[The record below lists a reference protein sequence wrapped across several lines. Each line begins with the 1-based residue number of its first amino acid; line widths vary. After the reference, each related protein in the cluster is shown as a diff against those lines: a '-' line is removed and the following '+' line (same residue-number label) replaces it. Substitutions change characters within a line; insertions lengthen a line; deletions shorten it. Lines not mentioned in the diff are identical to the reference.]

1 MSSRRDPDPL
11 DVSDAAA
18 MNRVLRHRL
27 RNHSAGM
34 KMTLGRIQ
42 DALSAAGSPLAD
54 RCVLM
59 LSELDNLEQF
69 TRRLDLAFGIL
80 ADAEASTLL
89 ETVSRCR
96 RYFVENFPY
105 CDFVM
110 QGEEADVRLVDGP
123 LLLTSLKE
131 LLANAGEACSLD
143 GRVSFEWELHQG
155 QLRFAIGNSCDNPM
169 PSDIPLDPPKPFRTT
184 RGRHDG
190 LGLVIVRRGVD
201 TLGGKLSITQSP
213 DHTVRAALTLPLE
226 TP

>member
-59 LSELDNLEQF
+59 QSELENLELF

-80 ADAEASTLL
+80 ADPESSTLL

-110 QGEEADVRLVDGP
+110 QGEEAELRLVDGP
-123 LLLTSLKE
+123 LILTGLKE
-131 LLANAGEACSLD
+131 LLANAGEACSLE
-143 GRVSFEWELHQG
+143 GRVSFAWEILPG
-155 QLRFAIGNSCDNPM
+155 QLRFSVGNSSDSPL
-169 PSDIPLDPPKPFRTT
+169 PPDIPLAPPRPFRTT

-190 LGLVIVRRGVD
+190 LGLVIVRRCVD
-201 TLGGKLSITQSP
+201 TLGGSLSIRQSP
-213 DHTVRAALTLPLE
+213 DHTVRAELTFPTE

>member
-42 DALSAAGSPLAD
+42 DALAAAGSPLAD

-59 LSELDNLEQF
+59 LSELDNLEHF

-80 ADAEASTLL
+80 ADPEASTLL

-96 RYFVENFPY
+96 RFFVENFPY

-110 QGEEADVRLVDGP
+110 QGEEADLRLVDGP
-123 LLLTSLKE
+123 LLLTCLKE
-131 LLANAGEACSLD
+131 LLANAGEACSLE
-143 GRVSFEWELHQG
+143 GRVSFEWEIRAG
-155 QLRFAIGNSCDNPM
+155 QLLLSVGNACDSLLPA
-169 PSDIPLDPPKPFRTT
+169 DIPVDPPKPFRTS

-190 LGLVIVRRGVD
+190 LGLVIVRRGIHV
-201 TLGGKLSITQSP
+201 LGGRLSITQSP
-213 DHTVRAALTLPLE
+213 DHTVRAVLTLPLE